1 MDPCESLVNKI
12 KQVTQSCDS
21 GGSVKFGIPWPS
33 TEKPLRSFSV
43 AFDGRPEDKISLD
56 GGVKLSNIASPNM
69 ETTQSSTDNAK
80 NAAFAVDGDETATSC
95 TSTTLEVNPW
105 WRIDLGTEEFIHSVR
120 AVDCADEC
128 CRGGLQNMEVGAVC
142 SQPCPYGERCESEL
156 VGVTEP
162 FTAPGYWQNFASKD
176 MIDGRAENSDW
187 WENPGIQSGTIK
199 TDADGEGVGTGQI
212 RRLQEQQG
220 ADDFVTETS
229 RRTMAGQ
236 TPYCDWSQDKCMPGE
251 FLDPVQGACR
261 ILTDKDADRLYQCI
275 EGKKFYVCPLGSA
288 ACPGS
293 KHLCMNDVSGK
304 QYVCMEDPV
313 KLEKTVVVGNTTV
326 LPDHD
331 VSNDVCSSGYMGP
344 MYDGKF
350 NYGVQWPPL
359 LAEYMRLFGVVN
371 VDLVKVAAMDCI
383 YRSDY
388 YFGLAIVCSFPI
400 AFLGFL
406 FIVGLIGRASFIT
419 RLKGRPRRCVR
430 SGQKVNHW
438 MPRKMYMK
446 MRMRAAKANLEKDPT
461 YLGMTAD
468 GKAKALEKEVGASNS
483 SLPIGCSIHKTEEFA
498 RDVTERLPESEIQKI
513 CRGNISVWKKN
524 CRERLEY
531 LRFVNKLW
539 KIFFWSLL
547 LVYPSLSTRIIRL
560 FACTQIGAKT
570 VLVFDNSV
578 QCFTTKWLSYMT
590 GAIVAGLIFV
600 VGIPALFLILL
611 KRAREL
617 DVAKNWAIGVRF
629 PKKRQLL
636 LKEAKEDADLH
647 QEFWTLDKDG
657 DGEHTIKEEEVAVKH
672 FLRRKNMRFYRTYD
686 RLGFIY
692 YAYKEDI
699 WWYELT
705 ELMRKLLLN
714 GFMVLVPQG
723 VVSRVTVGLLV
734 CLVFLLVL
742 NHVRPYKAASD
753 DLLQNMCHVQLFLT
767 IDEC

>member
-1 MDPCESLVNKI
+1 MHE
-12 KQVTQSCDS
+12 QQATMW
-21 GGSVKFGIPWPS
+21 F
-33 TEKPLRSFSV
+33 
-43 AFDGRPEDKISLD
+43 RPEKFKIL
-56 GGVKLSNIASPNM
+56 L
-69 ETTQSSTDNAK
+69 
-80 NAAFAVDGDETATSC
+80 AFVQ
-95 TSTTLEVNPW
+95 
-105 WRIDLGTEEFIHSVR
+105 IF
-120 AVDCADEC
+120 
-128 CRGGLQNMEVGAVC
+128 
-142 SQPCPYGERCESEL
+142 SQMKS
-156 VGVTEP
+156 
-162 FTAPGYWQNFASKD
+162 
-176 MIDGRAENSDW
+176 
-187 WENPGIQSGTIK
+187 
-199 TDADGEGVGTGQI
+199 
-212 RRLQEQQG
+212 
-220 ADDFVTETS
+220 
-229 RRTMAGQ
+229 
-236 TPYCDWSQDKCMPGE
+236 
-251 FLDPVQGACR
+251 
-261 ILTDKDADRLYQCI
+261 
-275 EGKKFYVCPLGSA
+275 
-288 ACPGS
+288 
-293 KHLCMNDVSGK
+293 
-304 QYVCMEDPV
+304 
-313 KLEKTVVVGNTTV
+313 
-326 LPDHD
+326 
-331 VSNDVCSSGYMGP
+331 
-344 MYDGKF
+344 

-590 GAIVAGLIFV
+590 GSIVAGLIFV

-767 IDEC
+767 MFCGVLLKGKVPFLGFSVTLRKYEQDICQWTVVLSHAFCLFYAMCSIVYERFFSHERRMLNLKQNRREAELKARMAKFKRAKKKLISSVRSNRMFSLGLGMHSSGNTAFLSALAQPAGSKKANAVSAAKPVVPNFATQGGASGMNFAWPGENNDTKESKGTANDSNAKTQKMESSSGSGSESSSSSGAGSQSSDSEN